1 MIEFTSSNVGKM
13 EDEMVAV
20 LNKYGFKNV
29 EFTGNTRS
37 YGSTETTFKIV
48 ANIKGVKSKKDSN
61 LELYAKMDGIDH
73 TKTGRKGETIV
84 EYHPRKRKYPYIYIS
99 RSGARYKGSAA
110 RMIQLGFA
118 A

>member
-1 MIEFTSSNVGKM
+1 MIKFTSSNVDRM

-29 EFTGNTRS
+29 IFSGNTRS
-37 YGSTETTFKIV
+37 YGTHETTFKIV
-48 ANIKGVKSKKDSN
+48 ANIKGTQSSKESH
-61 LELYAKMDGIDH
+61 LEMFAKIDGIDIS
-73 TKTGRKGETIV
+73 KTGHKGETIL
-84 EYHPRKRKYPYIYIS
+84 EYHPRKRKYPYIYAS
-99 RSGARYKGSAA
+99 RSGKRYKGSAK